1 MPDLYTQS
9 IRMAKAMGELDLYRE
24 SKRAN
29 IICKNGIERMISDR
43 FDGQSLHGDCIRE
56 LCDEYG
62 VDRVGWVLANTVQ
75 NHPWDGRFRH
85 YNKTWAQE
93 YPIPNE
99 PEDCTYEYS
108 INSHPEIVNGL
119 IDQFRAFTQEQNESS
134 GFGMQL

>member
-43 FDGQSLHGDCIRE
+43 FDGQSLYDDCIRE

-62 VDRVGWVLANTVQ
+62 VDRVG
-75 NHPWDGRFRH
+75 
-85 YNKTWAQE
+85 
-93 YPIPNE
+93 
-99 PEDCTYEYS
+99 
-108 INSHPEIVNGL
+108 
-119 IDQFRAFTQEQNESS
+119 
-134 GFGMQL
+134 